1 MWYISSM
8 KSAILQQ
15 DRDDLIKLN
24 RSLSPEERLV
34 AFYHHSQ
41 LLIQLSLVGKAKRK
55 QEDNLST
62 K

>member
-1 MWYISSM
+1 M